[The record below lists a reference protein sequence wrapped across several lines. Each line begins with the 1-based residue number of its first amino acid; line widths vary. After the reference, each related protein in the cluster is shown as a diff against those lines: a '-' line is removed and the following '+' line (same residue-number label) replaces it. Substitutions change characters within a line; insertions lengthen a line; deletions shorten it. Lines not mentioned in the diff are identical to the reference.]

1 MAAIA
6 SVVQFSNAL
15 AQCCF
20 CFIDISKVKYDNKKY
35 GMYVCF
41 QIDSHTQL
49 CLKIEIDT
57 DTHRYFQLISY
68 LLVTDTN

>member
-15 AQCCF
+15 AQSCF

-41 QIDSHTQL
+41 QIAVTLNCVLRFKS
-49 CLKIEIDT
+49 IPIPIDT
-57 DTHRYFQLISY
+57 FS
-68 LLVTDTN
+68 